1 MRFLRRHFLT
11 GLVVI
16 APTAITAYVVW
27 WGFTKID
34 NLIEPLQKRYPIID
48 IPGIGFAIVL
58 VLIVITGI
66 LASNLIGKRVISL
79 GEGLMNRVPFVR
91 RIYSAVKEVASVLI
105 SEKTTAFQRVVL
117 IRYPHRDAYALAFV
131 TKDGIDYINRA
142 VDSELVN
149 VFIPTTPNPTSGFF
163 LMLPKCD
170 VIELDIPVEEAMKMV
185 ISGGAFAP
193 DLSKPA
199 RIPNKK
205 RIQSRTP

>member
-1 MRFLRRHFLT
+1 MVRFLRRHFLT

-34 NLIEPLQKRYPIID
+34 NLIEPLQRRYPIID
-48 IPGIGFAIVL
+48 IPGIGFVIVL
-58 VLIVITGI
+58 VIIVITGI
-66 LASNLIGKRVISL
+66 LASNLIGRRVISL
-79 GEGLMNRVPFVR
+79 GESVMNRLPFVR

-105 SEKTTAFQRVVL
+105 SERTTAFQHVVL

-131 TKDGIDYINRA
+131 TKAGIDYMNR
-142 VDSELVN
+142 VVGTELVN

-163 LMLPKCD
+163 LMLPKRD

-193 DLSKPA
+193 KLPPTAKITEETHS
-199 RIPNKK
+199 
-205 RIQSRTP
+205 S

>member
-1 MRFLRRHFLT
+1 MMRFLRRYFLT

-34 NLIEPLQKRYPIID
+34 NLIEPLQRRYPIID
-48 IPGIGFAIVL
+48 IPGIGFVIVL
-58 VLIVITGI
+58 VIIVITGL

-79 GEGLMNRVPFVR
+79 GESVLNRLPFVR

-105 SEKTTAFQRVVL
+105 TEKTTAFQRVVL

-131 TKDGIDYINRA
+131 TKDGVEYMNR
-142 VDSELVN
+142 VVGRELVN

-163 LMLPKCD
+163 LMIPKRD
-170 VIELDIPVEEAMKMV
+170 VVELDIPVEEAMKMV

-193 DLSKPA
+193 DLPQPA
-199 RIPNKK
+199 KAKIPEKT
-205 RIQSRTP
+205 RS

>member
-1 MRFLRRHFLT
+1 MKFLRRYFLT

-34 NLIEPLQKRYPIID
+34 NLIEPLQRRYPIID
-48 IPGIGFAIVL
+48 IPGIGFVIVL

-66 LASNLIGKRVISL
+66 LASNLIGRRAISL
-79 GEGLMNRVPFVR
+79 GESVLNRLPFIR
-91 RIYSAVKEVASVLI
+91 RIYSAVKEVASVLL

-131 TKDGIDYINRA
+131 TKDGIEYMNR
-142 VDSELVN
+142 VVGSELVN

-163 LMLPKCD
+163 LMIPKRD
-170 VIELDIPVEEAMKMV
+170 VVELDIPVEEAMKMV

-193 DLSKPA
+193 DHPQPAKTPKKKPVRTRSK
-199 RIPNKK
+199 
-205 RIQSRTP
+205 